1 MVMKKDTLSTKA
13 NINENNVFPWG
24 TNRRYNAFV
33 DYAKQIFGSRI
44 QKVIVDAG
52 FTCPNRDGSKGYGGC
67 IYCNNESF
75 KPRYSDP
82 EKNIIN
88 QVETGINFLSKRYK
102 VDKFIVYFQPF
113 SNTYAPLEHLKFLYG
128 QVLSHPQVIGIS
140 IGTRPD
146 CIDEEKIEYL
156 EQLARDYYVTIEY
169 GLESPYDKTLKW
181 INRQHDFNEWVDAVK
196 MTAGKGIHIC
206 SHIILGFPT
215 ESKTEMLET
224 AYILSQ
230 YPIDYLKIHHLHIV
244 ENTILEKK
252 YRDKPFQL
260 FSYEEYLQL
269 VIDFLQH
276 LKPEIKIQR
285 LMGETPPS
293 ILIAPQWR
301 IRADE
306 IHRRIHME
314 MVRCGVWQGRLYN
327 SV

>member
-1 MVMKKDTLSTKA
+1 MKKDTLLTNV

-102 VDKFIVYFQPF
+102 VDKFIVYFQPY
-113 SNTYAPLEHLKFLYG
+113 SNTYAPLEHLKFLYE
-128 QVLSHPQVIGIS
+128 QALSHPQVIGIS

-146 CIDEEKIEYL
+146 CVDEEKIEYL

-169 GLESPYDKTLKW
+169 GLESPHDKTLKW
-181 INRQHDFNEWVDAVK
+181 INRQHDFNKWVDAVN

-252 YRDKPFQL
+252 YRDKPFYL
-260 FSYEEYLQL
+260 FTYKEYLQL

-276 LKPEIKIQR
+276 LKPEIKIQTTISQR
-285 LMGETPPS
+285 NLD
-293 ILIAPQWR
+293 L
-301 IRADE
+301 
-306 IHRRIHME
+306 
-314 MVRCGVWQGRLYN
+314 
-327 SV
+327 

>member
-1 MVMKKDTLSTKA
+1 MKKDTLSTNV

-24 TNRRYNAFV
+24 TNRRYNAFI
-33 DYAKQIFGSRI
+33 DYTKQIFGSRI

-82 EKNIIN
+82 EKNVID

-102 VDKFIVYFQPF
+102 VNKFIVYFQPY
-113 SNTYAPLEHLKFLYG
+113 SNTYAPLEDLKFLYE
-128 QVLSHPQVIGIS
+128 QALTHPQVIGIS

-146 CIDEEKIEYL
+146 CVDEEKIKYL
-156 EQLARDYYVTIEY
+156 EKLARDYYVTIEY
-169 GLESPYDKTLKW
+169 GLESPHDKTLKW
-181 INRQHDFNEWVDAVK
+181 INRQHDFNKWVDAVK
-196 MTAGKGIHIC
+196 MTVGRGIHIC

-215 ESKTEMLET
+215 ESKAEMLET

-252 YRDKPFQL
+252 YRDEPFHL
-260 FSYEEYLQL
+260 FSYKEYLQL
-269 VIDFLQH
+269 VIDFLQR

-285 LMGETPPS
+285 LMGETPLS
-293 ILIAPQWR
+293 ILIAPQWG
-301 IRADE
+301 IRADT

-314 MVRCGVWQGRLYN
+314 MAKSDVWQGKLYN